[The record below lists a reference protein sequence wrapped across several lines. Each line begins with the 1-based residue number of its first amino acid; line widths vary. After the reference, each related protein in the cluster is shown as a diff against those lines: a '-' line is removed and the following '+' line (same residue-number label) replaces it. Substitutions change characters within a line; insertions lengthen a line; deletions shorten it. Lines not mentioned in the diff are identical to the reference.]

1 MSAAGDL
8 YLMLNAAT
16 GERPFAVP
24 AAPHG
29 GTWQRVIDT
38 ALAAPDDISSLDAGL
53 LITPQET
60 YNVGARSLVLLAAR
74 PAHGR

>member
-29 GTWQRVIDT
+29 GPWQRVIDT
-38 ALAAPDDISSLDAGL
+38 ALAAPDDISPLAG
-53 LITPQET
+53 
-60 YNVGARSLVLLAAR
+60 RSHAEGYWTS
-74 PAHGR
+74 HD